1 MAAHNKIMSIKEL
14 FSQSNS
20 IWIDF
25 IVFSLGAAAYG
36 MIEILF
42 RGHTHWTMV
51 LTGGACVLTLYY
63 LSGWL
68 LEMPV
73 ILSALAGALIITCYE
88 FFVGVIVNLK
98 FNWDVWDYSSQPGNV
113 LGQICPTFTA
123 IWVSMC
129 LVFFSVIKLF
139 S

>member
-1 MAAHNKIMSIKEL
+1 MSIKEL
-14 FSQSNS
+14 FNESNS

-25 IVFSLGAAAYG
+25 IVFSIGAAAYG
-36 MIEILF
+36 LIEILF

-68 LEMPV
+68 LSMPL
-73 ILSALAGALIITCYE
+73 ILSALAGAMIITCYE
-88 FFVGVIVNLK
+88 FFVGVMVNLK
-98 FNWDVWDYSSQPGNV
+98 FNWHVWDYSSQPGNV
-113 LGQICPTFTA
+113 LGQICPVFTG
-123 IWVSMC
+123 IWFTIC
-129 LVFFSVIKLF
+129 FLFFGTVKLI

>member
-1 MAAHNKIMSIKEL
+1 MSIKEL
-14 FSQSNS
+14 FNESNS

-25 IVFSLGAAAYG
+25 IVFSIGAAAYG
-36 MIEILF
+36 LIEILF

-68 LEMPV
+68 LFMPL
-73 ILSALAGALIITCYE
+73 ILSALAGAMIITCYE
-88 FFVGVIVNLK
+88 FFVGVMVNLK
-98 FNWDVWDYSSQPGNV
+98 FNWHVWDYSSQPGNV
-113 LGQICPTFTA
+113 LGQICPAFTA
-123 IWVSMC
+123 LWFIMC
-129 LVFFSVIKLF
+129 LVFFSVIKLL

>member
-1 MAAHNKIMSIKEL
+1 MSIKEL
-14 FSQSNS
+14 FNESNS

-25 IVFSLGAAAYG
+25 IVFSIGAAAYG
-36 MIEILF
+36 LIEILF

-68 LEMPV
+68 LSMPL
-73 ILSALAGALIITCYE
+73 ILSALAGAMIITCYE
-88 FFVGVIVNLK
+88 FFVGVMVNLK
-98 FNWDVWDYSSQPGNV
+98 FNWHVWDYSSQPGNV
-113 LGQICPTFTA
+113 LGQICPAFTA
-123 IWVSMC
+123 LRFIMC
-129 LVFFSVIKLF
+129 LVFFSVIKLL